1 MQGICPSFEFNIFIR
16 LFISLS
22 LSPLKLCLKLV
33 LMWLNE
39 GKVKIEASLASSTT
53 GYSCGVLQV
62 LVQGFTCSMLWI
74 VAGLVLCAR
83 LLLATPQLYSLP
95 LASMNNSGILTEK

>member
-22 LSPLKLCLKLV
+22 LSHLKL
-33 LMWLNE
+33 
-39 GKVKIEASLASSTT
+39 STT

-74 VAGLVLCAR
+74 VAGLVLCAW